1 MPEASA
7 SVPTSA
13 QELDDLPLPPDL
25 SSVKGWFHPADQV
38 LFDWFLNRQRDL
50 EEPGD
55 LLELGVYL
63 GKSAIFMGDFL
74 RPGETFTVCD
84 LFDSPAPDDAN
95 SKEMNRSYATLTRRA
110 FEANYRSFHDELPA
124 VVQAPSSG
132 ITAHVRADSCRF
144 VHIDA
149 SHLYEH
155 VHADIAAAQRLL
167 RRDGIVVL
175 DDFRAEHCPGVA
187 AATWGAVA
195 TTGLKPLCITA
206 TKFYGTWGAYD
217 AVHGELKAF
226 LEGRD
231 DMWHGAEEVAGQPMI
246 RISGGKAR
254 MPAHPVSRHASAV
267 PGQAAGAE
275 GAAPGAAAAAGAERG
290 KGAAQATAV
299 QQPPGKP
306 ARRTGDNRRPKGRGL
321 VSFLSRRSWPGP

>member
-13 QELDDLPLPPDL
+13 QELDELPRPTSL
-25 SSVKGWFHPADQV
+25 SDVKGWFHPADQV
-38 LFDWFLNRQRDL
+38 LFDWFLSRQLSR

-55 LLELGVYL
+55 LLELGAYL
-63 GKSAIFMGDFL
+63 GKSAIFMGGYL

-110 FEANYRSFHDELPA
+110 FEANYRSFHERLPA
-124 VVQAPSSG
+124 IVQAPSSG
-132 ITAHVRADSCRF
+132 ITSHVRPESCRF

-149 SHLYEH
+149 SHLFEH
-155 VHADIAAAQRLL
+155 VHADIAAARRLL
-167 RRDGIVVL
+167 TPGGVVVL

-206 TKFYGTWGAYD
+206 TKFYGTWGAYHD
-217 AVHGELKAF
+217 AREALGVF
-226 LEGRD
+226 LAGRG
-231 DMWHGAEEVAGQPMI
+231 DMWHGAEEVAGHPMI
-246 RISGGKAR
+246 RISGAK
-254 MPAHPVSRHASAV
+254 
-267 PGQAAGAE
+267 
-275 GAAPGAAAAAGAERG
+275 
-290 KGAAQATAV
+290 AV
-299 QQPPGKP
+299 QPAQPVV
-306 ARRTGDNRRPKGRGL
+306 RSPKGRGL
-321 VSFLSRRSWPGP
+321 ASLLGRRG